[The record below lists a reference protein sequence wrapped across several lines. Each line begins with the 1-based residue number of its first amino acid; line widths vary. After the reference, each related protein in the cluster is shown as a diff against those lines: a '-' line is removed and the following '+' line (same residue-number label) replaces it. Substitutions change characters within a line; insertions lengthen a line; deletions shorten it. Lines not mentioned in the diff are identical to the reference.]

1 MSITIGVTTFASG
14 NSNAMMNSRDRHRFN
29 IQLTPSGLLTY
40 NEVRLMIKFSTTGAY
55 TIENVE
61 YKIRYDGTNHL
72 TEYMVNSGGLSR
84 PIDLSTIG
92 NALSVLNTG
101 AAITL
106 NLDLKTGIHFVS
118 ARNIIEFDPN
128 TDDPYRTPPG
138 TINIEYSIESV
149 DIATPPSSVTSVVTV
164 GN

>member
-72 TEYMVNSGGLSR
+72 TEYMVNSPDGVNC
-84 PIDLSTIG
+84 I
-92 NALSVLNTG
+92 LN
-101 AAITL
+101 
-106 NLDLKTGIHFVS
+106 
-118 ARNIIEFDPN
+118 R
-128 TDDPYRTPPG
+128 
-138 TINIEYSIESV
+138 
-149 DIATPPSSVTSVVTV
+149 
-164 GN
+164 